1 MSDVA
6 IHVDNLVKVF
16 RTRNGTRAEVP
27 AVNGLSFDVRR
38 GAIFNTAISP
48 GAYGPQL
55 RATAKT
61 VASSTPKEPRRWYPS

>member
-16 RTRNGTRAEVP
+16 RARNGTRADVP

-38 GAIFNTAISP
+38 GAIFGLLRQDDDAANPDDA
-48 GAYGPQL
+48 GAADL
-55 RATAKT
+55 RPCQRAR
-61 VASSTPKEPRRWYPS
+61 P